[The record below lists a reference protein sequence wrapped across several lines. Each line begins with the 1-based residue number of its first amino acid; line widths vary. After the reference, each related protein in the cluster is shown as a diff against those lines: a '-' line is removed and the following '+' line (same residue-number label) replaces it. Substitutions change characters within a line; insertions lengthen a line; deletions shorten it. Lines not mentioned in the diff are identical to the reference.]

1 MESSSDFNANVGDVD
16 TIAKR
21 ILEIS
26 NELKASDDDESG
38 ETPIF
43 IHQFSEQACYHIL
56 GILSEK
62 KKKNEKHEKI
72 WSSYYKLGV
81 S

>member
-1 MESSSDFNANVGDVD
+1 MESSSVFNAKVGDVD

-26 NELKASDDDESG
+26 NELKASDDDDEPG

-43 IHQFSEQACYHIL
+43 IHQIFGRGCYHIK

-62 KKKNEKHEKI
+62 
-72 WSSYYKLGV
+72 LGA
-81 S
+81 

>member
-1 MESSSDFNANVGDVD
+1 MESSSVFKANVGDVD

-26 NELKASDDDESG
+26 NELKASDDDETS

-43 IHQFSEQACYHIL
+43 IHQIHCVMLQM
-56 GILSEK
+56 
-62 KKKNEKHEKI
+62 
-72 WSSYYKLGV
+72 WQDM
-81 S
+81 